1 MIASVF
7 SKSRPFN
14 YILITSL
21 LVFCYFIYQIKH
33 VISTED
39 SSLTLFDVIQK
50 GTVLL
55 LVTASLFITNFITKR
70 NGLSKDN
77 SYSFLFYFAFLLFIP
92 SVFNKINL
100 ILASFFIL
108 LALRRLISMKSL
120 ITPKEKIFDAS
131 LWIFI
136 ATLFHFWSILFIVIV
151 FASIIFH
158 VSSDYRNW
166 ILPFIAFFTVG
177 VLFLFFSLLIDK
189 EWISIVWKQI
199 DLNFDFH
206 YFSNSVENLAL
217 TLFII
222 FSVFFLFAM
231 LLTLS
236 RRPLILH
243 ASYKKIIFSLLIS
256 LLIYVFSPVKSNDLL
271 IFSILP
277 LSILVTAYLEF
288 IRDSMLKEIITSSIV
303 ITGLLMFM
311 FQL

>member
-33 VISTED
+33 EVSIEE
-39 SSLTLFDVIQK
+39 SSLTLFDVLQK

-55 LVTASLFITNFITKR
+55 LLTASLFITNFITKR

-77 SYSFLFYFAFLLFIP
+77 SYSFLFYFTFLLFIP

-136 ATLFHFWSILFIVIV
+136 AT
-151 FASIIFH
+151 SIIFH

-277 LSILVTAYLEF
+277 LSVLVTAYLEF

-303 ITGLLMFM
+303 ITGLLLFM